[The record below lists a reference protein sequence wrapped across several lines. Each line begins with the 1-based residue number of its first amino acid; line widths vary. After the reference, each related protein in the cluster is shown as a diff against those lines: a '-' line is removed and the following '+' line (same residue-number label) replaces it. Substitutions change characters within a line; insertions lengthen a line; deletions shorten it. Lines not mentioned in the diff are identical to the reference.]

1 MTENVIC
8 TDICIVG
15 AGPAGLAAS
24 WQLSKLGIRHV
35 LAEAESFP
43 RHKPCGDIITSP
55 VLRVLQRMD
64 PDILQALKK
73 ENLLNPIWKTQIFPP
88 NNQALSL
95 DFLPFN
101 GLPGEA
107 SCYAVSRYHL
117 DAVLLEK
124 VLSMEQVD
132 FRESCRIK
140 TIEKTEDGLLLHADN
155 GILLKTRLAIF
166 TSGSSGFLPSRLGR
180 PVPDEECAIGI
191 RAHYENVTWN
201 VSQTALFL
209 DLEEMP
215 GGLYITPLPQGRCNV
230 NLVLSLKKVRKEKTA
245 LKEKLEQLLQEKP
258 VLREAFANARRI
270 GNPEGSRLYLGLKK
284 RPVSGANYLLAGDA
298 AGLIEFFSGNGI
310 PQALESGLLA
320 AKTATAALESG
331 CFSAPFLLQ
340 YDQDLYRKYPPGK
353 LSTRLVFPLLHL
365 RFFSRLMLRFLNF
378 LSSRPHTNA
387 LLRDLLYAKKPG
399 LILRNPGFYYALFFR
414 KAPLVEPSAFRM
426 HSSQQG

>member
-8 TDICIVG
+8 TDICIIG

-24 WQLSKLGIRHV
+24 WQLSKLGIRHL

-55 VLRVLQRMD
+55 VLRALQRMD
-64 PDILQALKK
+64 PEILQELKK

-107 SCYAVSRYHL
+107 SCYAVSRYDL
-117 DAVLLEK
+117 DAVLKEK
-124 VLSMEQVD
+124 VVSMQMVD
-132 FRESCRIK
+132 FREFCRIK
-140 TIEKTEDGLLLHADN
+140 TIEKTEDGLLLQAEN
-155 GILLKTRLAIF
+155 GTILKTKLAIF
-166 TSGSSGFLPSRLGR
+166 ASGSSGLLPAKLGR
-180 PVPDEECAIGI
+180 QIPDQECAIGI
-191 RAHYENVTWN
+191 RVHYENVHWN
-201 VSQTALFL
+201 STQTALFL
-209 DLEEMP
+209 DQEEMP

-230 NLVLSLKKVRKEKTA
+230 NLVLSLKKVRKEKIA

-258 VLREAFANARRI
+258 VLREAFAKARRI
-270 GNPEGSRLYLGLKK
+270 GTPEGSRLYLGLKK

-320 AKTATAALESG
+320 AKTAAEALNTAD
-331 CFSAPFLLQ
+331 FSAAFLLQ
-340 YDQDLYRKYPPGK
+340 YDQELYLKYPPGK
-353 LSTRLVFPLLHL
+353 LSTRLVFPLLHQ
-365 RFFSRLMLRFLNF
+365 RFFSRLLLGFLNY
-378 LSSRPHTNA
+378 LASRPHTNA
-387 LLRDLLYAKKPG
+387 LLRDLLYARNPG
-399 LILRNPGFYYALFFR
+399 RILRKPGFYYALFFR
-414 KAPLVEPSAFRM
+414 RVPAGSTALRL
-426 HSSQQG
+426 SSQPG